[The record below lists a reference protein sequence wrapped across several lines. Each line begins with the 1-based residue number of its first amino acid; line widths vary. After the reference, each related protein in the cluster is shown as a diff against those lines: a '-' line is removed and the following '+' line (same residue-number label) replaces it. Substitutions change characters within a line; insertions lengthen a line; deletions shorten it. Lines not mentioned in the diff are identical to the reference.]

1 MRIISGKFRT
11 RKLFDSK
18 NLKTLRPTTD
28 MAREA
33 LFNILFSA
41 KFLREIKFSF
51 DDCNFLD
58 VCAGSGAVAFEALS
72 RGAKKAVLI
81 ENNFEHF
88 ELIKKNCEILKLENE
103 AKILRFDAAKLPQNS
118 EFFDVVFI
126 DPPYENSYLPIVN
139 SLISNAW
146 IQKDSLIVI
155 EFKSKNKE
163 ILALEELLNKL
174 EIRSYGSTSFGF
186 FCLK

>member
-1 MRIISGKFRT
+1 MRIISGKFRG

-18 NLKTLRPTTD
+18 ALKTLRPTTD

-41 KFLREIKFSF
+41 RFLKEINFSF
-51 DDCNFLD
+51 DNCNFLD

-72 RGAKKAVLI
+72 RGAKSAVLI
-81 ENNFEHF
+81 ENNFAHLD
-88 ELIKKNCEILKLENE
+88 LIKKNSEILKVENDV
-103 AKILRFDAAKLPQNS
+103 KISRLDATKLPQNS

-126 DPPYENSYLPIVN
+126 DPPYEDTYLPIVE
-139 SLISNAW
+139 SLIKNSW
-146 IQKDSLIVI
+146 IQKNSLIVI
-155 EFKSKNKE
+155 EFKTKNKE
-163 ILALEELLNKL
+163 ISKIEDLLKTF